1 MFKTFNPMAHPR
13 LFRMVLNCWP
23 PYLGAGICIEA
34 ISEDWRKIRVG
45 MKLRWYNKNYLR
57 SHFGGSLLSMT
68 DPFFVLMLMAN
79 LGKDYIVWDS
89 SSKIQFIQPGRGR
102 VTASFVIDQAK
113 LDELR
118 EAATSGKKMLEKF
131 RVDIVDANNSPVAR
145 VHKTICIR
153 KKKSNH

>member
-1 MFKTFNPMAHPR
+1 MKTFNPMAHPR
-13 LFRMVLNCWP
+13 LFRLVLNSWP
-23 PYLGAGICIEA
+23 PYLGAGVCIEE

-57 SHFGGSLLSMT
+57 SHFGGSLFSMT

-79 LGKDYIVWDS
+79 LGDDYIVWDS

-118 EAATSGKKMLEKF
+118 ETATSGKKMLEKF

-145 VHKTICIR
+145 VHKTIYIR

>member
-1 MFKTFNPMAHPR
+1 MKTFNPMAYPR
-13 LFRMVLNCWP
+13 LFRLVLNCWP
-23 PYLGAGICIEA
+23 PYLGAGVCIEE

-57 SHFGGSLLSMT
+57 SHFGGSLFSMT

-102 VTASFVIDQAK
+102 VTASFVIDEAK

-131 RVDIVDANNSPVAR
+131 RLDIVDANNSPVAR
-145 VHKTICIR
+145 VHKTIYIR
-153 KKKSNH
+153 KKKSIH